1 MKKNKFPQSSPRIFI
16 QFSRQVKVI
25 FLMAS
30 LLILSAGCAF
40 QELEEELQEYDKSY
54 GIVGQVKNV
63 PKEHSSI
70 VVILYQNKDM
80 ETVVSQYLLTDST
93 NYYSFIV
100 SEGTY
105 QVVAFEDANNNLT
118 YDEGEL
124 YGSPDDFKH
133 ITMNAEELLAK
144 EEKSKKGLN
153 FTLNLRMNYPDSLPV
168 SVPSRLVAG
177 KISKHLG
184 IVTTLDN
191 ELFTLGNGSLGFWKP
206 LSFLKE
212 IGIGIFFT
220 EPYDPAKIPLL
231 IVHGAL
237 GTPLG
242 WEAIVEKLD
251 PDQYQPWYFYYPSGF
266 RLDAISDTLN
276 AYVKELHDEYHFERM
291 YVMAHSMGGLVSRSF
306 IMKNMVAGNHSYIK
320 KFISISTP
328 WGGVSTA
335 SLGLKHAPTAIPSW
349 HDVSPDSAF
358 LNALY
363 KEQLP
368 EELEF
373 YLLFGVQG
381 KCSMMMENNDGT
393 VEISSEID
401 YRAQSDADGFYGFD
415 EDHMSILESERVVEQ
430 IVALITN

>member
-1 MKKNKFPQSSPRIFI
+1 MKKNKFPQSGPRIFF
-16 QFSRQVKVI
+16 QFSRQLKIV

-54 GIVGQVKNV
+54 GIVGQVKDV
-63 PKEHSSI
+63 PNEHSSI
-70 VVILYQNKDM
+70 VVMLYQKKET
-80 ETVVSQYLLTDST
+80 ETVVSQFLLTDST
-93 NYYSFIV
+93 NHYSFIV
-100 SEGTY
+100 SEGAY
-105 QVVAFEDANNNLT
+105 QVAAFEDVNNNLT
-118 YDEGEL
+118 CDDGEL

-133 ITMNAEELLAK
+133 ITINAEELLAK
-144 EEKSKKGLN
+144 GKKSKKGLDL
-153 FTLNLRMNYPDSLPV
+153 TLNVRMNFPDSLPR

-177 KISKHLG
+177 KISKKLG
-184 IVTTLDN
+184 VVTTLDN
-191 ELFTLGNGSLGFWKP
+191 ELFTPDNGSLGFWKP
-206 LSFLKE
+206 LSFLKK

-220 EPYDPAKIPLL
+220 EPYDPAKIPVL

-266 RLDAISDTLN
+266 RLDAISDTFN
-276 AYVKELHDEYHFERM
+276 AFVKELHDEYHFEKM

-306 IMKNMVAGNHSYIK
+306 ILKNMVAENHSYIK

-328 WGGVSTA
+328 WGGVRTA
-335 SLGLKHAPTAIPSW
+335 TLGLKHAPTAIPSW
-349 HDVSPDSAF
+349 HDVSPGSAF

-363 KEQLP
+363 KERLP
-368 EELEF
+368 DELEF

-393 VEISSEID
+393 VEIASEID
-401 YRAQSDADGFYGFD
+401 YRAQSDADGFYGFN
-415 EDHMSILESERVVEQ
+415 EDHMSVLESERVVER
-430 IVALITN
+430 IVELINN